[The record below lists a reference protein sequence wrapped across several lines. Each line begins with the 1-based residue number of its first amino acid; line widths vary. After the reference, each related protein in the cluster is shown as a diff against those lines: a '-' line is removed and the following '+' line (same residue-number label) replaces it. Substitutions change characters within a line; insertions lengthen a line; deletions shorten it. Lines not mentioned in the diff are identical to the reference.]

1 MSLHDFLGDTS
12 QIEIIDFFIGD
23 AGNSYNISEL
33 SELTGL
39 TRMTLSKFIPGL
51 VQCGILEV
59 DQKAGNIK
67 TYRLSKN
74 KLVELL
80 VASAYAYSAV
90 QGADPL
96 DKEESVEKVRKG
108 LGFTEVS
115 SESMT
120 EQNIRVELPDGKL
133 KQVEGWSFQ
142 SEGLVVLTRQQA
154 KQLRD
159 MLDLKIRDY
168 ESQHGDII
176 IGE

>member
-1 MSLHDFLGDTS
+1 MK
-12 QIEIIDFFIGD
+12 IMDFFIGD

-39 TRMTLSKFIPGL
+39 TRMTLSKFIPEL
-51 VQCGILEV
+51 VQSKILEV

-80 VASAYAYSAV
+80 VASAYAYSAI

-96 DKEESVEKVRKG
+96 DKEESVERVRKG
-108 LGFTEVS
+108 LGLVEVS
-115 SESMT
+115 SGPIIDEDF
-120 EQNIRVELPDGKL
+120 RVELPD
-133 KQVEGWSFQ
+133 ERFRTEDGWSFQ
-142 SEGLVVLTRQQA
+142 SKGIFTLTRQEA

-159 MLDLKIRDY
+159 MLDEKIREY
-168 ESQHGDII
+168 ESQHREILID
-176 IGE
+176 E